1 MSVPRTPLAAALE
14 HGPLVLDGGLSNQL
28 EAQGCDLSDELWS
41 ARLLA
46 DDPGQIEAA
55 HIAYARA
62 GARVLIT
69 SSYQATYE
77 GFAHRGLGHE
87 EATALLRRSV
97 ELARMAAERMAA
109 GRAGVEGA
117 EAGRAAVE
125 GVEAGRA
132 AVERTAAVRAAV
144 ERAEAERAAVE
155 GAESGRAEARGAA
168 VERMAVER
176 AEAGQTDPG
185 DAGHVGGGAA
195 GSVWVAASVGPY
207 GAMLADGSEYRG
219 RYGLSVAELT
229 RFHRP
234 RIEALAAA
242 GPDALALETVP
253 DADEAAAM
261 LSAVEG
267 CGVPVWL
274 SYSIAGETTRAGQPL
289 RDAFALAAG
298 VDQVIAVGVNCCEP
312 GDADR
317 AVEIAAGITGKPV
330 VVYPNSGEEWD
341 AAARS
346 WRGRSTFDPG
356 RVRAWRDAGA
366 RLIGGCCRVGPE
378 RIAELAAVVRSH

>member
-1 MSVPRTPLAAALE
+1 MSVTPASLAAALE
-14 HGPLVLDGGLSNQL
+14 RGPLVLDGGLSNQL
-28 EAQGCDLSDELWS
+28 EAQGCDLTDELWS

-46 DDPGQIEAA
+46 DDPGQLEAA
-55 HIAYARA
+55 HTAYARA

-69 SSYQATYE
+69 GSYQASYE
-77 GFAHRGLGHE
+77 GFAHRGVGHE

-97 ELARMAAERMAA
+97 ELARAGAERAA
-109 GRAGVEGA
+109 A
-117 EAGRAAVE
+117 
-125 GVEAGRA
+125 
-132 AVERTAAVRAAV
+132 ERTAAG
-144 ERAEAERAAVE
+144 ER
-155 GAESGRAEARGAA
+155 GAE
-168 VERMAVER
+168 
-176 AEAGQTDPG
+176 P
-185 DAGHVGGGAA
+185 
-195 GSVWVAASVGPY
+195 VWVAASVGPY

-219 RYGLSVAELT
+219 RYGLSVAELA

-253 DADEAAAM
+253 DADEAEAL

-317 AVEIAAGITGKPV
+317 AVEIAADTTGKPV

-341 AAARS
+341 ATARS
-346 WRGRSTFDPG
+346 WRGRVTFDPG
-356 RVRAWRDAGA
+356 RVKAWRDAGA

-378 RIAELAAVVRSH
+378 RIAELAAVVRGDGRR

>member
-1 MSVPRTPLAAALE
+1 MSVSRTPLATALE
-14 HGPLVLDGGLSNQL
+14 RGPLVLDGGLSNQL

-55 HIAYARA
+55 HTAYARA

-77 GFAHRGLGHE
+77 GFAHRGVSHE

-97 ELARMAAERMAA
+97 ELART
-109 GRAGVEGA
+109 G
-117 EAGRAAVE
+117 
-125 GVEAGRA
+125 
-132 AVERTAAVRAAV
+132 
-144 ERAEAERAAVE
+144 AERAATE
-155 GAESGRAEARGAA
+155 RATARDQAAGDRAAGGRAAS
-168 VERMAVER
+168 
-176 AEAGQTDPG
+176 G
-185 DAGHVGGGAA
+185 DRVVGGDRDAEP
-195 GSVWVAASVGPY
+195 VWVAASVGPY

-219 RYGLSVAELT
+219 RYGLSVAELA

-253 DADEAAAM
+253 DADEAAAL

-274 SYSIAGETTRAGQPL
+274 SYSITGETTRAGQPL

-317 AVEIAAGITGKPV
+317 AVEIAADITGKPV
-330 VVYPNSGEEWD
+330 VIYPNSGEEWD
-341 AAARS
+341 ATARS
-346 WRGRSTFDPG
+346 WRGRATFDPG

-378 RIAELAAVVRSH
+378 RIAELAAVVRNH

>member
-1 MSVPRTPLAAALE
+1 MSVPPTSLAAALE
-14 HGPLVLDGGLSNQL
+14 RGPLVLDGGLSNQL
-28 EAQGCDLSDELWS
+28 ETQGCDLSDELWS

-46 DDPGQIEAA
+46 DDPGQLEAA
-55 HIAYARA
+55 HTAYARA

-69 SSYQATYE
+69 GSYQATYE
-77 GFAHRGLGHE
+77 GFAHRGVGRE

-97 ELARMAAERMAA
+97 ELARTAAERTA
-109 GRAGVEGA
+109 GGERGA
-117 EAGRAAVE
+117 E
-125 GVEAGRA
+125 
-132 AVERTAAVRAAV
+132 
-144 ERAEAERAAVE
+144 
-155 GAESGRAEARGAA
+155 
-168 VERMAVER
+168 
-176 AEAGQTDPG
+176 P
-185 DAGHVGGGAA
+185 
-195 GSVWVAASVGPY
+195 VWVAASVGPY
-207 GAMLADGSEYRG
+207 GAMLADGSEYCG
-219 RYGLSVAELT
+219 RYGLSVAELA

-261 LSAVEG
+261 LSAAEG

-317 AVEIAAGITGKPV
+317 AVEIAAEITGKPV

-341 AAARS
+341 ATARS
-346 WRGRSTFDPG
+346 WRGRATFDPG
-356 RVRAWRDAGA
+356 RVKAWRDAGA

-378 RIAELAAVVRSH
+378 RIAQLAAVVRNH